1 MNILYDERL
10 DGPLPQVD
18 KDGLLAELRLRLP
31 TSNCCTPRKTCV
43 PTSATDSRRIAAR
56 RCWWHCR
63 NASNRFRACSPS
75 AIG

>member
-31 TSNCCTPRKTCV
+31 DLELLHAAETCV

>member
-31 TSNCCTPRKTCV
+31 
-43 PTSATDSRRIAAR
+43 DLELLHAAEDLR
-56 RCWWHCR
+56 
-63 NASNRFRACSPS
+63 PY
-75 AIG
+75 

>member
-31 TSNCCTPRKTCV
+31 DLELLHAAEDLRPYECDGL
-43 PTSATDSRRIAAR
+43 SAY
-56 RCWWHCR
+56 RC
-63 NASNRFRACSPS
+63 
-75 AIG
+75 